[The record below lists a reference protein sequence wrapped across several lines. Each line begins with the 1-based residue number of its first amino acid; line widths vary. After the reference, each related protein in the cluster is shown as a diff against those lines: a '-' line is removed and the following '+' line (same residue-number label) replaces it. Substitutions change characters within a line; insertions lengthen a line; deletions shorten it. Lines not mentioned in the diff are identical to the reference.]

1 MEPNGGLR
9 PNGGVTAM
17 TVMNPGRP
25 RRNPF
30 QWIEG
35 RGVRHRHVSPSYSST
50 RGAANW
56 RKRSGDA
63 HRAAKLYAV
72 DERGTVLSRPID
84 VERLA
89 SNTGSQEDMYN
100 VEALRRAI
108 RANSR
113 GMQRNYGYDPE
124 DDDDAVGEAMGSAYT
139 ETQRRAVKRL
149 GSKPKPRKKTSSR
162 KTSRKT
168 SRKKTSR
175 KVSVRQGRDGSVTVA
190 VRGRKKASR
199 KKASRKG
206 TSRKSTARQRTTS
219 RRAASRRTS
228 RAAAKRTVRGA
239 KRRTSRKPSRR
250 TSRKS
255 SKKSSRRG
263 SKKTSR
269 KTSRKRTS
277 KKLAANL
284 RRPHRTSRSIRHRAS
299 RRRASRRRTSRR

>member
-113 GMQRNYGYDPE
+113 GMQRNYGYDPDG
-124 DDDDAVGEAMGSAYT
+124 DDEAVGEAMGSAYT

-149 GSKPKPRKKTSSR
+149 GSKPRKKTASRKKASTR

-206 TSRKSTARQRTTS
+206 TGRKSTARQRTTS
-219 RRAASRRTS
+219 RRATSRRTS

-239 KRRTSRKPSRR
+239 KRRTSRKPARR
-250 TSRKS
+250 TSR
-255 SKKSSRRG
+255 KSSRRG

-269 KTSRKRTS
+269 KTSKKRTS
-277 KKLAANL
+277 KRLAANL